1 VVSSEASPWSFQAG
15 NLALDFANTVDWH
28 ASQNP
33 EELLTSCTALV
44 NWSRDFGVLQEADAK
59 SLLRKVSEHPD
70 EAARALLQ
78 AHILREVIYRI
89 FHAVAQKE
97 APSGNDLENLKEAL
111 TRAIAAARLAP
122 QEKGFGWDWP
132 FEPPSFEQML
142 WPITRAAVDL
152 LLSENLSQVGQC
164 ADERGCGMLFIDTSR
179 NHSRQWC
186 SMDTCGNRAKAQ
198 RHYTRHKR
206 TGGVTK

>member
-1 VVSSEASPWSFQAG
+1 MVASEASPWSFQAG
-15 NLALDFANTVDWH
+15 NLALNFANTVDWH

-33 EELLTSCTALV
+33 DELLTSYTALV
-44 NWSRDFGVLQEADAK
+44 NWSVDFGVLQEADANPLHVK
-59 SLLRKVSEHPD
+59 AREYPD
-70 EAARALLQ
+70 EAADALAQ
-78 AHILREVIYRI
+78 AILIREAIYRI
-89 FHAVAQKE
+89 FHAVAQRK
-97 APSGNDLENLKEAL
+97 APAEIDLETLKEAQA
-111 TRAIAAARLAP
+111 RAVSSARLVP
-122 QEKGFGWDWP
+122 QEKGFRWDWK

-142 WPITRAAVDL
+142 WPITQAAVDL
-152 LLSENLSQVGQC
+152 LLSQNLSQVGQC
-164 ADERGCGMLFIDTSR
+164 ADERGCGALFIDPSR